1 MVYSIGYELTD
12 AQVSKKIKLIFEP
25 SFLIFHDKI
34 HSPISTCK
42 HHQVE
47 LEMRCPWRFPFDS
60 DPVYSSGLFQH
71 CFYSFGSSC
80 TSGNFLKV
88 NIALPCKKTRQTN
101 PIPLDIFRFRVKTI
115 PQIKGKIAGGA
126 KLAPT
131 GGE

>member
-1 MVYSIGYELTD
+1 MLRL
-12 AQVSKKIKLIFEP
+12 AKKIKLIFEP

-42 HHQVE
+42 YHQVE

-71 CFYSFGSSC
+71 CFSSFGSSC

-88 NIALPCKKTRQTN
+88 SIALPCKKTRQIN
-101 PIPLDIFRFRVKTI
+101 PIPLDIFRFRVKTM
-115 PQIKGKIAGGA
+115 PQTEGKWQGVQNIHP
-126 KLAPT
+126 L
-131 GGE
+131 EENRVMVCVLV